1 MLNLVLEAYKSQNGF
16 DGVLN
21 TESNQS
27 LSKGKR
33 WFHFYDDKIIP
44 SKYAEIADYKC
55 VATGD
60 ANAIKKYQNW
70 KSLNKI

>member
-1 MLNLVLEAYKSQNGF
+1 MLGLVLEAYKLQNGF
-16 DGVLN
+16 VAEPITPTLP
-21 TESNQS
+21 
-27 LSKGKR
+27 KGKR